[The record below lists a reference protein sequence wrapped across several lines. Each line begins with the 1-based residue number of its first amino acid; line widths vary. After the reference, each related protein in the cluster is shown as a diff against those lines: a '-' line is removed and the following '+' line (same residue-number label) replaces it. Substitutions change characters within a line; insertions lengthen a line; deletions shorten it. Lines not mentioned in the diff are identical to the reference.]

1 MKRFLVAFLSYLI
14 LDFFWFQFSLPS
26 YKKVVGDIQGNE
38 IRSKNEL
45 NVEIQTR
52 ILPFLAYILL
62 PIGLTIFVLNSK
74 NNNVFYGALYGL
86 VVYGIFNLTNRALF
100 KNWSL
105 NILVLDTLWGTIVSA
120 LTVFIVNYFL

>member
-26 YKKVVGDIQGNE
+26 YKKVVGDIQG
-38 IRSKNEL
+38 
-45 NVEIQTR
+45 VPEIQTR

-62 PIGLTIFVLNSK
+62 PLGLTIFVLNSK